1 MWTILLWKI
10 FLFFMDRRDKRMR
23 KEGVNIRGNFLNF
36 LTATLSETTAA
47 TFKELEIDTNLSAE
61 RGVMMEIHSL
71 EIARIGGELL
81 TEVGAAASETMGFH
95 LCRESKTS
103 LLAIN
108 DKDIIVADV
117 LEVARSAAIGTD
129 AGPLVLYFN
138 RYQRYDF
145 VMPIPYVK
153 PSIFFAVQGS
163 DASGFTGANFRIG
176 YTLREIDREDFL
188 SLLVAIQ

>member
-1 MWTILLWKI
+1 
-10 FLFFMDRRDKRMR
+10 MR

-61 RGVMMEIHSL
+61 RGVMMEIHSV
-71 EIARIGGELL
+71 EIGTELL

-95 LCRESKTS
+95 LARESKTA
-103 LLAIN
+103 LLSIN
-108 DKDIIVADV
+108 DKDVVIANVVEI
-117 LEVARSAAIGTD
+117 ARSAAIGTD
-129 AGPLVLYFN
+129 AGPLQIFFD
-138 RYQRYDF
+138 RYQRFDF
-145 VMPIPYVK
+145 ALPIPYVK
-153 PSIFFAVQGS
+153 PSIFLGVQGS
-163 DASGFTGANFRIG
+163 DASGFTGVHIRIG